1 MKMLVLGGGAQGK
14 AAAYD
19 LVLRDDVESVV
30 VADADITDVPRFL
43 TGHVGEKLSFVTV
56 DATDHASVRS
66 VMDGCDSVMC
76 ALPYFFNLE
85 MTKLAIES
93 GAHFC
98 DLGGN
103 TEIVEAQKELNNE
116 AQDAGV
122 SVVPDSGLA
131 PGMVNILV
139 QAGIDDLDEVSSARI
154 WVGGLPQHPRPPLN
168 YQIVFSMRGVLDY
181 YATDALVL
189 EDGAQV
195 KKESLTGL
203 ETLTFPEPVG
213 ELEAFYT
220 AGGISTLPLRYEGK
234 IDHVSYK
241 TLRYPG
247 HAAIMRAVRDL
258 GLISLDPVQVG
269 DSTVVPRDVFIEV
282 VSPRL
287 RNPEGDDLVA
297 LRVEVGGV
305 KDGVEKTIRYELLD
319 RYDADTGLTAMMRTT
334 GFSLAITSVMQTDGR
349 IGATGVLTPDEC
361 VPAGAYLAELAARGV
376 SVERSDT

>member
-14 AAAYD
+14 AAAFD

-30 VADADITDVPRFL
+30 VADKDTTDVPRYL
-43 TGHVGEKLSFVTV
+43 AGYVGEKLSFVTV

-66 VMDGCDSVMC
+66 LMEGRDAVMC

-103 TEIVEAQKELNNE
+103 TEIVEAQKELNGD

-139 QAGIDDLDEVSSARI
+139 QAGIDDLDDVSSARI

-189 EDGAQV
+189 EDGAPV

-220 AGGISTLPLRYEGK
+220 AGGISTLPRRYEGK
-234 IDHVSYK
+234 IDHISYK

-247 HAAIMRAVRDL
+247 HAAIMKAVRDL

-287 RNPEGDDLVA
+287 RNPDGDDLVA

-376 SVERSDT
+376 RVERSEI